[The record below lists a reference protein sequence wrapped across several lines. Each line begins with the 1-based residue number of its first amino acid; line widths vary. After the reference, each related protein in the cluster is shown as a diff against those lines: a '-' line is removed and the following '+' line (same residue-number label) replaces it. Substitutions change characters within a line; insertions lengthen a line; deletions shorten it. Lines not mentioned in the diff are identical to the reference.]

1 MNRANDAR
9 AHRVAFVSHCLLN
22 SNSKVYELARH
33 PGMAMEVLEV
43 LNRHD
48 IGVIQ
53 LPCPELLYLGPRR
66 WWQVKDMYDTP
77 AYRRYCYGIAGQV
90 SDQALMY
97 RDVDATVVCV
107 LGVDGSPNCGVSVTP
122 RGDAWGGRPRQMPL
136 EGMIVPGTGVFME
149 EIDRNQR
156 DAGLEPLPKFGLA
169 LEDLERPVAEI
180 LEEMEAFLREC
191 LAQDS

>member
-9 AHRVAFVSHCLLN
+9 AYRIALVSHCLLN

-53 LPCPELLYLGPRR
+53 LPCPELLHLGPSR

-77 AYRRYCYGIAGQV
+77 AYRRFCRQLAVPATDQVRLYRQAG
-90 SDQALMY
+90 
-97 RDVDATVVCV
+97 ATVVCV

-122 RGDAWGGRPRQMPL
+122 RSGEWGGRPREMPFESL
-136 EGMIVPGTGVFME
+136 VVPGRGVFME
-149 EIDRNQR
+149 EIDRHMR
-156 DAGLEPLPKFGLA
+156 DSAVEPPPFFGLA
-169 LEDLERPVAEI
+169 LEDMNRPLADILRDLED
-180 LEEMEAFLREC
+180 FLATQ
-191 LAQDS
+191 LA